1 MCYSAD
7 EAFVGAQD
15 DDCTPS
21 LSHHPAS
28 SSDVDD
34 LKTIIDRA
42 VENWTVKTGDNQPG
56 EKQKKYLEDPR
67 LSEVRKFIEN
77 KNRALNTK
85 DPGRNLTPLQEAL
98 QHSIKIV
105 DGEACRNV
113 VRTLIHYFQ
122 DQSLVASGA
131 GFRPS
136 LPMQCLTAE
145 KADGEAT
152 SFILKSVKLK
162 DVVVVDETETNG
174 ATESKTVMHLAVEKK
189 WKRIVELIYSK
200 NKRIVE
206 AVDAQ
211 GYTPLQYAKKLKESS
226 KATSLNDIIEF
237 LKSELCLTLK

>member
-7 EAFVGAQD
+7 AQD

-21 LSHHPAS
+21 LSHHPTRMAS

-34 LKTIIDRA
+34 LITIIDRA
-42 VENWTVKTGDNQPG
+42 VKNWTVKTGDNQPG
-56 EKQKKYLEDPR
+56 ERQKKYLEDPR
-67 LSEVRKFIEN
+67 LSEVRQFIEN
-77 KNRALNTK
+77 KKRALNTK
-85 DPGRNLTPLQEAL
+85 DPGGSLTPLQDAL
-98 QHSIKIV
+98 QYSIKIV
-105 DGEACRNV
+105 DGEARRSV

-122 DQSLVASGA
+122 DQSLAAS

-145 KADGEAT
+145 KVDGEAT
-152 SFILKSVKLK
+152 SFIILKSVKLK
-162 DVVVVDETETNG
+162 DVVEVDETETNG
-174 ATESKTVMHLAVEKK
+174 ATEMKTVMHLAVEKK

-211 GYTPLQYAKKLKESS
+211 GYTPLRYAKKLKESS
-226 KATSLNDIIEF
+226 KATSQLNDIIEF